1 MVKIIL
7 IALIFALIIIFLR
20 NIKSDLAILVEIMS
34 GITLIILSLDYL
46 TVTFE
51 FFNRLISLSG
61 IDKETFRII
70 LKITAI
76 AYLVEF
82 GAGTIEDFG
91 LKGLSSKLV
100 FIGKFVILGLSF
112 PIIYSVFNMFYGIL
126 S

>member
-1 MVKIIL
+1 
-7 IALIFALIIIFLR
+7 
-20 NIKSDLAILVEIMS
+20 MS

-91 LKGLSSKLV
+91 LKGLSNKLV